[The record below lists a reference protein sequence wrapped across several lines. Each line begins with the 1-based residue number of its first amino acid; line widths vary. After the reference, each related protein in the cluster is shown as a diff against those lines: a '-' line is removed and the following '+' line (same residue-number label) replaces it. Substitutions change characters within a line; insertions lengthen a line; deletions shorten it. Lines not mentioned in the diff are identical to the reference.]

1 MKAKKYVSIILATVM
16 MFTAPSSVL
25 ADTTVVQTEKIVNS
39 VANSLQVNYKLE
51 GNTVIEITS
60 FTDVDNEHVEMWRS
74 VEKDGSGILIYTKA
88 DESLTTALS
97 NQDYHLFASL
107 VNAPMTSQTR
117 GADIGKDISGSQY
130 KHVSISSNTATLN
143 NSALSQIIQGGIGTG
158 ASIIISLIN
167 APAEIATSIASFLY
181 NSILASSPSKVTVA
195 QSVYE
200 VLFTY
205 DNVYYT
211 HCYHEIIKSY
221 DSGGHLID
229 TTKMY
234 KQIIGG

>member
-107 VNAPMTSQTR
+107 VNAPMTSQTSVMTR
-117 GADIGKDISGSQY
+117 LY
-130 KHVSISSNTATLN
+130 LN
-143 NSALSQIIQGGIGTG
+143 
-158 ASIIISLIN
+158 
-167 APAEIATSIASFLY
+167 
-181 NSILASSPSKVTVA
+181 
-195 QSVYE
+195 
-200 VLFTY
+200 
-205 DNVYYT
+205 
-211 HCYHEIIKSY
+211 
-221 DSGGHLID
+221 
-229 TTKMY
+229 
-234 KQIIGG
+234 